1 MALGALSDLTIFDG
15 LDGVT
20 FGPADPRGIGELNE
34 VETDSIA
41 GPQWD
46 LRAFYFDGINLTYQ
60 GGFNPAAGVNAF
72 DPVTNAVI
80 NFGIGS
86 IFIDLDGTLP
96 PVGTNGGGNGA
107 GQTEINPGF
116 EYAVTL
122 TGSGS
127 NLLYSIYALTPGTIL
142 NSVYYGVNQ
151 EVGPFSF
158 TPGANDVAIAS
169 GVSVGAGILRT
180 DAYVDGLGGEG
191 FGLDNYIAQF
201 DLSSI
206 TGTFGTHTSFFLT
219 QYCGNDGMVGL
230 IPEPGS
236 TSALA
241 GLLVAGA
248 FLRRRK

>member
-1 MALGALSDLTIFDG
+1 MAFGAFTDVTIFDG
-15 LDGVT
+15 LNGVT
-20 FGPADPRGIGELNE
+20 FGSPDPRGIGELNE

-41 GPQWD
+41 GPEWD
-46 LRAFYFDGINLTYQ
+46 LRAFYFDGSKLTYQ
-60 GGFNPAAGVNAF
+60 GGFNPVAGVNAF
-72 DPVTNAVI
+72 DPVTSSFI

-86 IFIDLDGTLP
+86 IFIDLDASLP
-96 PVGTNGGGNGA
+96 PVGTNGGSNGA

-127 NLLYSIYALTPGTIL
+127 DLLYSIYALTPGTIL

-151 EVGPFSF
+151 EAGPFSF
-158 TPGANDVAIAS
+158 TPGPNDVAIAS
-169 GVSVGAGILRT
+169 GTSVGAGILRT

-191 FGLDNYIAQF
+191 FGTDNYIAQF

-206 TGTFGTHTSFFLT
+206 TGSFGAYTSFFLT
-219 QYCGNDGMVGL
+219 QYCGNDAMVGL

-236 TSALA
+236 SSALA